1 MEVTRIAV
9 SSCQN
14 KYYLLQML
22 ATEKVAFFEL
32 VFNRLLGNY
41 TIWYR

>member
-9 SSCQN
+9 LNFRN
-14 KYYLLQML
+14 KYYLLKML

-32 VFNRLLGNY
+32 VFNRLLGSY
-41 TIWYR
+41 TAWY

>member
-9 SSCQN
+9 LNFQD